1 MTSASEEE
9 FDVILLGTGLTE
21 SITAAAL
28 AKAGVK
34 VAQIDTNPYYGAEN
48 ASLSLDELIQWAD
61 EQNST
66 SPQERYSS
74 ISYSPGSIADSRR
87 YSISL
92 SPAVIP
98 SIGPHITSLVASG
111 VAKYGGFKLLQN
123 ISIYSSGKLR
133 TVPGSKED
141 IFKSTEITLL
151 EKRRVMRFL
160 MFAASE
166 FEEKPEF
173 QGKKDLPFSE
183 FLDSAFSLSSAMSTV
198 ICFALAYCFHPSDS
212 TPNALSRIRR
222 YLRSHG
228 RYGPSSFIIGQYGG
242 AGEIAQGF
250 CRTAAVHGGVYI
262 LGRSIRSITP
272 IPSLDAPSDHPEQNA
287 QAPSYDVTL
296 NDFPEHL
303 ISRVLIS
310 SPLLA
315 PEDLRGS
322 AEYIPLDQSYD
333 HAHFG
338 LTVARCIAII
348 DQPIIFASAP
358 AAADEEDTEDLEGP
372 KARQPDPS
380 DVASII
386 FPPSTL
392 ENGSDSAAATVIVMG
407 AGTMSTPE
415 GKWIVYI
422 MLPVPENT
430 RLSSEDVLQPYL
442 SHILTLTSVPDSG
455 DQSDHGSSHLLFK
468 LFYLEHNDPPQ
479 SPTAPCTSSSSF
491 FITPPSTQHP
501 AEIFDCATSSAETT
515 FWRTIRALQS
525 TRVLQLNNGDD
536 GCATLEVDS
545 FWPPLDRDAEEE
557 EEEEW

>member
-1 MTSASEEE
+1 MASASEDE

-48 ASLSLDELIQWAD
+48 ASLSLDELTQWAD
-61 EQNST
+61 EQNNT
-66 SPQERYSS
+66 QLPERYRS
-74 ISYSPGSIADSRR
+74 ISYSSKSIADGRR

-98 SIGPHITSLVASG
+98 SVGPHITSLVASG

-123 ISIYSSGKLR
+123 ISIYSSGKLHN
-133 TVPGSKED
+133 VPGSKED
-141 IFKSTEITLL
+141 IFKNTEITLL

-166 FEEKPEF
+166 FEEKSELW
-173 QGKKDLPFSE
+173 GKKDLPFSQ
-183 FLDSAFSLSSAMSTV
+183 FLESTFSLSNAMNTV
-198 ICFALAYCFHPSDS
+198 ICFALAYCFHPSDP
-212 TPNALSRIRR
+212 TENALIRIRR

-250 CRTAAVHGGVYI
+250 CRTAAVHGGVYV
-262 LGRSIRSITP
+262 LGRSIGSITP
-272 IPSLDAPSDHPEQNA
+272 IPSLDAPSDRSEQTT
-287 QAPSYDVTL
+287 QAPSYTVTL
-296 NDFPEHL
+296 NDFPEPL
-303 ISRVLIS
+303 TCRVLIS
-310 SPLLA
+310 SLHLA
-315 PEDLRGS
+315 PEDLGGS
-322 AEYIPLDQSYD
+322 AQYIPLDPSYD
-333 HAHFG
+333 RTHFG
-338 LTVARCIAII
+338 LTVARCVAII
-348 DQPIIFASAP
+348 DKPVIFASTD
-358 AAADEEDTEDLEGP
+358 AAASDEDAGDLEEP

-392 ENGSDSAAATVIVMG
+392 EGGSDSAAATVIIMG

-422 MLPVPENT
+422 MLPVPGNT
-430 RLSSEDVLQPYL
+430 RSSSEDLLQPYL

-455 DQSDHGSSHLLFK
+455 DQPDHGSSHLLFK

-479 SPTAPCTSSSSF
+479 SPTAPCPPSASF
-491 FITPPSTQHP
+491 FITPPSIQHP
-501 AEIFDCATSSAETT
+501 TEIFDCATSSAEAT

-525 TRVLQLNNGDD
+525 IKALSPANGD
-536 GCATLEVDS
+536 GATLEVDS
-545 FWPPLDRDAEEE
+545 FWPSLDRDIDEDEKD
-557 EEEEW
+557 EW